1 MPGGGL
7 EPEEE
12 PRNAAIREVEEEAG
26 VLGKLGRCLGVFE
39 VRVHKCFQGF
49 LFVFKFHSLIPPLL
63 TYFATIKLAKLRPAV
78 LFIIVKKKTHATRL
92 Y

>member
-39 VRVHKCFQGF
+39 VRVYKCFQRILL
-49 LFVFKFHSLIPPLL
+49 LFN
-63 TYFATIKLAKLRPAV
+63 
-78 LFIIVKKKTHATRL
+78 FIH
-92 Y
+92 

>member
-39 VRVHKCFQGF
+39 VRVNLQVFPALFACFSISF
-49 LFVFKFHSLIPPLL
+49 INSTFIN
-63 TYFATIKLAKLRPAV
+63 ILR
-78 LFIIVKKKTHATRL
+78 
-92 Y
+92 

>member
-39 VRVHKCFQGF
+39 VRVHKCFQRF
-49 LFVFKFHSLIPPLL
+49 LLFFSISFINSTFINTHLL
-63 TYFATIKLAKLRPAV
+63 L
-78 LFIIVKKKTHATRL
+78 
-92 Y
+92 

>member
-39 VRVHKCFQGF
+39 VRVPTQVFPA
-49 LFVFKFHSLIPPLL
+49 LFAFF
-63 TYFATIKLAKLRPAV
+63 FN
-78 LFIIVKKKTHATRL
+78 FIH
-92 Y
+92 